1 MNKPSDKKENDLKV
15 PKSGVKGQ
23 VKKNTKLEKEN
34 LSASDLKDKII
45 GDLKVKLKDT
55 EDKLL
60 RELAENDNL
69 RKRHEKE
76 VQDNLKYAI
85 RNFSSDLLSVTDNFQ
100 RALDSISGEDFDNSP
115 KLKNLK
121 IGLEAVEKEIYEIF
135 EKNGVKKFDSLEK
148 KFDPEIHQAVSKIS
162 SDHPE
167 GVIVEEFAKGFMIGE
182 RLLRPAMVVV
192 SSGKQKEDNK
202 GS

>member
-167 GVIVEEFAKGFMIGE
+167 GVIVEELAKGFMIGE

>member
-1 MNKPSDKKENDLKV
+1 MNKPTDKSKNDSKV
-15 PKSGVKGQ
+15 PKSEVKGQ
-23 VKKNTKLEKEN
+23 AKKNTKLEKEN
-34 LSASDLKDKII
+34 LSTSDLKDKII

-76 VQDNLKYAI
+76 VQDSLKYAI

-100 RALDSISGEDFDNSP
+100 RALDSISGEDFGQSP

>member
-1 MNKPSDKKENDLKV
+1 M
-15 PKSGVKGQ
+15 
-23 VKKNTKLEKEN
+23 KLW
-34 LSASDLKDKII
+34 
-45 GDLKVKLKDT
+45 
-55 EDKLL
+55 
-60 RELAENDNL
+60 R
-69 RKRHEKE
+69 
-76 VQDNLKYAI
+76 
-85 RNFSSDLLSVTDNFQ
+85 
-100 RALDSISGEDFDNSP
+100 
-115 KLKNLK
+115 
-121 IGLEAVEKEIYEIF
+121 KEIYEIF

-167 GVIVEEFAKGFMIGE
+167 GVIVEELAKGFMIGE

>member
-1 MNKPSDKKENDLKV
+1 MNKPTGKNEYDSKV
-15 PKSGVKGQ
+15 PKSGAKNQ

-34 LSASDLKDKII
+34 LSTSDLKDKII

-100 RALDSISGEDFDNSP
+100 RALSSISGEDFEQSP

-121 IGLEAVEKEIYEIF
+121 VGLEAVEKEIYEIF

-148 KFDPEIHQAVSKIS
+148 KFNPEIHQAVSKIS
-162 SDHPE
+162 SDRPE
-167 GVIVEEFAKGFMIGE
+167 GVIVEELAKGFMIGE

-192 SSGKQKEDNK
+192 SSGNQKEENK
-202 GS
+202 G

>member
-34 LSASDLKDKII
+34 LSASDLKDKIV

-167 GVIVEEFAKGFMIGE
+167 GVIVEELAKGFMIGE